1 MRNAKHGQTASGRLA
16 GQRGPLAWLRG
27 VLAVP
32 FRIPHSAFA
41 CIALA
46 LSAKAAYAQSVDR
59 TVDRAVAAWQ
69 AAKTVRASFEQTLTN
84 PLTGSDV
91 TARGEFQQQGRNR
104 IAIRFTDP
112 VGDRIVADGKV
123 LWIYLPSTT
132 PGQVIRSTLAQGAN
146 SVDLT
151 GQFLTAPRARFNISS
166 AGTMSVGGRP
176 AHGLVLIP
184 KREGSQTFT
193 KATVWVDDGD
203 GLVRQFEVT
212 DQNGVTRRVRLTSI
226 RVNGAVDPA
235 AFRFSPPRGA
245 KIVEQ

>member
-1 MRNAKHGQTASGRLA
+1 MLKTCL
-16 GQRGPLAWLRG
+16 
-27 VLAVP
+27 
-32 FRIPHSAFA
+32 
-41 CIALA
+41 IALA
-46 LSAKAAYAQSVDR
+46 LAAQSAPAQSVDP
-59 TVDRAVAAWQ
+59 TIDRAVAAWQ

-104 IAIRFTDP
+104 VDVRFTDP
-112 VGDRIVADGKV
+112 AGDRIVADGKV

-132 PGQVIRSTLAQGAN
+132 PGRVIRSRLTQGAN

-151 GQFLTAPRARFNISS
+151 GQFLTAPRTKFNISS

-184 KREGSQTFT
+184 KREGSQPFT
-193 KATVWVDDGD
+193 KATVWVDDRD

-226 RVNGAVDPA
+226 RVNVPVDAA
-235 AFRFSPPRGA
+235 AFRFSPPRGVSIA
-245 KIVEQ
+245 DQ